1 MSETICFMLSGFT
14 VKSQYTVIGI
24 DGGGSKTR
32 GRLVYGD
39 QQVQRVIG
47 STRVGVVGFTEACE
61 RVVQLI
67 ADLTQDAGIERSEI
81 DAVVV
86 GVAGIWLEE
95 ERQRFAHLLKVIAK
109 DSGFNLQDMIAT
121 SDAEIALRGA
131 FGIEPGIMII
141 AGTGTITLG
150 KNAKGELVRSGG
162 WGIEIDDEGSG
173 AWIGKKGLSACV
185 KAIDGRG
192 VKTSLLDSLADRY
205 PQINLKYPRSIVS
218 AFMDK
223 VFEYHH
229 LTPMV
234 LDEAEKGDKV
244 CLTIVKDAADR
255 LYENIVAVA
264 NVIPGDPKTVSFLGG
279 LLENNT
285 MVSKELMSRIK
296 KGGNFTV
303 INPKGTALD
312 GAIELSYE
320 LASGSEDI

>member
-1 MSETICFMLSGFT
+1 
-14 VKSQYTVIGI
+14 VNNYTVIGI

-32 GRLVYGD
+32 GRLVYGE

-61 RVVQLI
+61 RVVQLLV
-67 ADLTQDAGIERSEI
+67 DLTNDAGIDKSEI

-95 ERQRFAHLLKVIAK
+95 ERQRFAHLLRIIAR
-109 DSGFNLQDMIAT
+109 DSGFNLQDLIAT

-131 FGIEPGIMII
+131 FGSEAGIMLI

-150 KNAKGELVRSGG
+150 KNKQGELIRSGG

-192 VKTSLLDSLADRY
+192 IQTSLLHKLADRY
-205 PQINLKYPRSIVS
+205 PQISLKFPRTIVS

-229 LTPMV
+229 LTQMV
-234 LDEAEKGDKV
+234 LEEAENGDSV
-244 CLTIVKDAADR
+244 CLEIVQEAAER
-255 LYENIVAVA
+255 LHENIMAVA
-264 NVIPGDPKTVSFLGG
+264 KNIPGIPLPVSFLGG

-285 MVSKELMSRIK
+285 LIARELLNKIKEKDSF
-296 KGGNFTV
+296 NV
-303 INPKGTALD
+303 VDPKGTALD
-312 GAIELSYE
+312 GAIEYCFE
-320 LASGSEDI
+320 LVAKSEDI

>member
-1 MSETICFMLSGFT
+1 MNNN
-14 VKSQYTVIGI
+14 YTVIGI

-32 GRLVYGD
+32 GRLVYGE

-61 RVVQLI
+61 RVVQLLV
-67 ADLTQDAGIERSEI
+67 DLTNDAGIDKSEI
-81 DAVVV
+81 DAVVI

-95 ERQRFAHLLKVIAK
+95 ERQRFAHLLRIIAR
-109 DSGFNLQDMIAT
+109 DSGFNLHDLIAT

-131 FGIEPGIMII
+131 FGSDAGIMLI

-150 KNAKGELVRSGG
+150 KNKQGDLIRSGG

-192 VKTSLLDSLADRY
+192 VQTSLLDKLADRY
-205 PQINLKYPRSIVS
+205 PQISLKFPRTIVS

-229 LTPMV
+229 LTQMV
-234 LDEAEKGDKV
+234 LEEAENGDSV
-244 CLTIVKDAADR
+244 CLEIVKEAADR
-255 LYENIVAVA
+255 LHENIMAVA
-264 NVIPGDPKTVSFLGG
+264 KNIPGIPLPVSFLGG

-285 MVSKELMSRIK
+285 LIARELLNKIKEKDSF
-296 KGGNFTV
+296 NV
-303 INPKGTALD
+303 VEPKGTALD
-312 GAIELSYE
+312 GAIEYCFE
-320 LASGSEDI
+320 LVAKSEDI

>member
-1 MSETICFMLSGFT
+1 MNN
-14 VKSQYTVIGI
+14 YTVIGI

-32 GRLVYGD
+32 GRLVFGE

-61 RVVQLI
+61 RVVQLLV
-67 ADLTQDAGIERSEI
+67 DLTNDAGIDKSEI

-95 ERQRFAHLLKVIAK
+95 ERQRFAHLLRIIAR
-109 DSGFNLQDMIAT
+109 DSGFNLQDLIAT

-131 FGIEPGIMII
+131 FGSEAGIMLI

-150 KNAKGELVRSGG
+150 KNKQGELIRSGG

-192 VKTSLLDSLADRY
+192 IQTSLLHKLADRY
-205 PQINLKYPRSIVS
+205 PQISLKFPRTIVS

-229 LTPMV
+229 LTQMV
-234 LDEAEKGDKV
+234 LEEAENGDSV
-244 CLTIVKDAADR
+244 CLEIVQEAAER
-255 LYENIVAVA
+255 LHENIMAVA
-264 NVIPGDPKTVSFLGG
+264 KNIPGIPLPVSFLGG

-285 MVSKELMSRIK
+285 LIARELLNKIKEKDSF
-296 KGGNFTV
+296 NV
-303 INPKGTALD
+303 VDPKGTALD
-312 GAIELSYE
+312 GAIEYCFE
-320 LASGSEDI
+320 LVAKSEDI

>member
-1 MSETICFMLSGFT
+1 MNTN
-14 VKSQYTVIGI
+14 YTVIGI

-32 GRLVYGD
+32 GRLVYGE

-61 RVVQLI
+61 RVVQLLV
-67 ADLTQDAGIERSEI
+67 DLTNDAGIDKSEI

-95 ERQRFAHLLKVIAK
+95 ERQRFAHLLRIIAR
-109 DSGFNLQDMIAT
+109 DSGFNLHDLIAT

-131 FGIEPGIMII
+131 FGSDAGIMLI

-150 KNAKGELVRSGG
+150 KNKQGDLIRSGG

-192 VKTSLLDSLADRY
+192 VQTSLLDKLADRY
-205 PQINLKYPRSIVS
+205 PQISLKFPRTIVS

-229 LTPMV
+229 LTQMV
-234 LDEAEKGDKV
+234 LEEAENGDSV
-244 CLTIVKDAADR
+244 CLEIVKEAAER
-255 LYENIVAVA
+255 LHENIMAVA
-264 NVIPGDPKTVSFLGG
+264 KNIPGIPLPVSFLGG

-285 MVSKELMSRIK
+285 LIARELLNKIKEKDSF
-296 KGGNFTV
+296 NV
-303 INPKGTALD
+303 VEPKGTALD
-312 GAIELSYE
+312 GAIEYCFE
-320 LASGSEDI
+320 LVAKSEDI

>member
-1 MSETICFMLSGFT
+1 MNTN
-14 VKSQYTVIGI
+14 YTVIGI

-32 GRLVYGD
+32 GRVVYGE

-61 RVVQLI
+61 RVVQLLV
-67 ADLTQDAGIERSEI
+67 DLTNDAGIDKSEI

-95 ERQRFAHLLKVIAK
+95 ERQRFAHLLRIIAR
-109 DSGFNLQDMIAT
+109 DSGFNLHDLIAT

-131 FGIEPGIMII
+131 FGSEAGIMLI

-150 KNAKGELVRSGG
+150 KNKQGDLIRSGG

-192 VKTSLLDSLADRY
+192 VQTSLLDKLADRY
-205 PQINLKYPRSIVS
+205 PQISLKFPRTIVS

-229 LTPMV
+229 LTQMV
-234 LDEAEKGDKV
+234 LEEAENGDSV
-244 CLTIVKDAADR
+244 CLEIVKEAADR
-255 LYENIVAVA
+255 LHENIMAVA
-264 NVIPGDPKTVSFLGG
+264 KNIPGIPLPVSFLGG

-285 MVSKELMSRIK
+285 LIARELLNKIKEKDSF
-296 KGGNFTV
+296 NV
-303 INPKGTALD
+303 VEPKGTALD
-312 GAIELSYE
+312 GAIEYCFE
-320 LASGSEDI
+320 LVAKSEDI

>member
-1 MSETICFMLSGFT
+1 
-14 VKSQYTVIGI
+14 VNNNYTVIGI

-32 GRLVYGD
+32 GRLVYGE

-61 RVVQLI
+61 RVVQLLV
-67 ADLTQDAGIERSEI
+67 DLTNDAGIDKSEI
-81 DAVVV
+81 DAVVI

-95 ERQRFAHLLKVIAK
+95 ERQRFAHLLRIIAR
-109 DSGFNLQDMIAT
+109 DSGFNLHDLIAT

-131 FGIEPGIMII
+131 FGKDAGIMLI

-150 KNAKGELVRSGG
+150 KNKQGDLIRSGG

-192 VKTSLLDSLADRY
+192 IQTSLLHKLADRY
-205 PQINLKYPRSIVS
+205 PQISLKFPRTIVS

-229 LTPMV
+229 LTQMV
-234 LDEAEKGDKV
+234 LEEAENGDSV
-244 CLTIVKDAADR
+244 CLEIVKEAAER
-255 LYENIVAVA
+255 LHENIMAVA
-264 NVIPGDPKTVSFLGG
+264 KNMPGIPLPVSFLGG

-285 MVSKELMSRIK
+285 LIARELLNKIKEKDSF
-296 KGGNFTV
+296 NV
-303 INPKGTALD
+303 VEPKGTALD
-312 GAIELSYE
+312 GAIEYCLE
-320 LASGSEDI
+320 LVAKSKDI

>member
-1 MSETICFMLSGFT
+1 MNN
-14 VKSQYTVIGI
+14 YTVIGI

-32 GRLVYGD
+32 GRLVYGE

-61 RVVQLI
+61 RVVQLLV
-67 ADLTQDAGIERSEI
+67 DLTNDAGIDKSEI

-95 ERQRFAHLLKVIAK
+95 ERQRFAHLLRIIAR
-109 DSGFNLQDMIAT
+109 DSGFNLQDLIAT

-131 FGIEPGIMII
+131 FGSEAGIMLI

-150 KNAKGELVRSGG
+150 KNKQGELIRSGG

-192 VKTSLLDSLADRY
+192 VQTSLLHKLADRY
-205 PQINLKYPRSIVS
+205 PQISLKFPRTIVS

-229 LTPMV
+229 LTQMV
-234 LDEAEKGDKV
+234 LEEAENGDSV
-244 CLTIVKDAADR
+244 CLEIVQEAAER
-255 LYENIVAVA
+255 LHENIMAVA
-264 NVIPGDPKTVSFLGG
+264 KNIPGIPLPVSFLGG

-285 MVSKELMSRIK
+285 LIARELLNKIKEKDSF
-296 KGGNFTV
+296 NV
-303 INPKGTALD
+303 VNPKGTALD
-312 GAIELSYE
+312 GAIEYCFE
-320 LASGSEDI
+320 LVAKSEDI

>member
-1 MSETICFMLSGFT
+1 
-14 VKSQYTVIGI
+14 VNNYTVIGI

-32 GRLVYGD
+32 GRLVYGE

-61 RVVQLI
+61 RVVQLLV
-67 ADLTQDAGIERSEI
+67 DLTNDAGIDKSEI

-95 ERQRFAHLLKVIAK
+95 ERQRFAHLLRIIAR
-109 DSGFNLQDMIAT
+109 DSGFNLQDLIAT

-131 FGIEPGIMII
+131 FGSEAGIMLI

-150 KNAKGELVRSGG
+150 KNKQGELIRSGG

-192 VKTSLLDSLADRY
+192 VQTSLLHKLADRY
-205 PQINLKYPRSIVS
+205 PQISLKFPRTIVS

-229 LTPMV
+229 LTQMV
-234 LDEAEKGDKV
+234 LEEAENGDSV
-244 CLTIVKDAADR
+244 CLEIVQEAAER
-255 LYENIVAVA
+255 LHENIMAVA
-264 NVIPGDPKTVSFLGG
+264 KNIPGIPLPVSFLGG

-285 MVSKELMSRIK
+285 LIARELLNKIKEKDSF
-296 KGGNFTV
+296 NV
-303 INPKGTALD
+303 VDPKGTALD
-312 GAIELSYE
+312 GAIEYCFE
-320 LASGSEDI
+320 LVAKSEDI

>member
-1 MSETICFMLSGFT
+1 MNN
-14 VKSQYTVIGI
+14 YTVIGI

-32 GRLVYGD
+32 GRLVYGE

-61 RVVQLI
+61 RVVQLLV
-67 ADLTQDAGIERSEI
+67 DLTNDAGIDKSEI

-95 ERQRFAHLLKVIAK
+95 ERQRFAHLLRIIAR
-109 DSGFNLQDMIAT
+109 DSGFNLQDLIAT

-131 FGIEPGIMII
+131 FGSEAGIMLI

-150 KNAKGELVRSGG
+150 KNKQGDLIRSGG

-192 VKTSLLDSLADRY
+192 VQTSLLLKLADRY
-205 PQINLKYPRSIVS
+205 PQISLKFPRTIVS

-229 LTPMV
+229 LTQMV
-234 LDEAEKGDKV
+234 LEEAENGDSV
-244 CLTIVKDAADR
+244 CLEIVQEAAER
-255 LYENIVAVA
+255 LHENIMAVA
-264 NVIPGDPKTVSFLGG
+264 KNIPGIPLPVSFLGG

-285 MVSKELMSRIK
+285 LIARELLNKIKEKDSF
-296 KGGNFTV
+296 NV
-303 INPKGTALD
+303 VDPKGTALD
-312 GAIELSYE
+312 GAIEYCFE
-320 LASGSEDI
+320 LVAKSEDI

>member
-1 MSETICFMLSGFT
+1 
-14 VKSQYTVIGI
+14 VNNYTVIGI

-32 GRLVYGD
+32 GRLVYGE

-61 RVVQLI
+61 RVVQLLV
-67 ADLTQDAGIERSEI
+67 DLTNDAGIDKSEI

-95 ERQRFAHLLKVIAK
+95 ERQRFAHLLRIIAR
-109 DSGFNLQDMIAT
+109 DSGFNLQDLIAT

-131 FGIEPGIMII
+131 FGSEAGIMLI

-150 KNAKGELVRSGG
+150 KNKQGELIRSGG

-192 VKTSLLDSLADRY
+192 VQTSLLLKLADRY
-205 PQINLKYPRSIVS
+205 PQISLKFPRTIVS

-229 LTPMV
+229 LTQMV
-234 LDEAEKGDKV
+234 LEEAENGDSV
-244 CLTIVKDAADR
+244 CLEIVQEAAER
-255 LYENIVAVA
+255 LHENIMAVA
-264 NVIPGDPKTVSFLGG
+264 KNIPGIPLPVSFLGG

-285 MVSKELMSRIK
+285 LIARELLNKIKEKDSF
-296 KGGNFTV
+296 NV
-303 INPKGTALD
+303 VDPKGTALD
-312 GAIELSYE
+312 GAIEYCFE
-320 LASGSEDI
+320 LVAKSEDI

>member
-1 MSETICFMLSGFT
+1 VENR
-14 VKSQYTVIGI
+14 YTVIGI

-32 GRLVYGD
+32 GRLVSGE
-39 QQVQRVIG
+39 VSAQRVIG

-61 RVVQLI
+61 RVVQLLV
-67 ADLTQDAGIERSEI
+67 DLTQDAKIDVSDI

-86 GVAGIWLEE
+86 GIAGIWLEE
-95 ERQRFAHLLKVIAK
+95 ERQRFAHLLRVIAR
-109 DSGFNLQDMIAT
+109 DSGIILQDMIAM

-131 FGIEPGIMII
+131 FGKDAGIMII

-150 KNAKGELVRSGG
+150 KDEDGSLIRSGG

-173 AWIGKKGLSACV
+173 AWIGKQGLSACV

-192 VKTSLLDSLADRY
+192 IPTSLLQKIASLY
-205 PQINLKYPRSIVS
+205 PQISLKHPRTIVS

-234 LDEAEKGDKV
+234 LEEAANGDKA
-244 CLTIVKDAADR
+244 CMMIVERAAEC
-255 LYENIVAVA
+255 LYENIVAVSKKIEG
-264 NVIPGDPKTVSFLGG
+264 NPLPVSFLGG

-285 MVSKELMSRIK
+285 LIAAALRRKIDQEAIFKV
-296 KGGNFTV
+296 V
-303 INPKGTALD
+303 DPHGTALD
-312 GAIELSYE
+312 GAIEICYE
-320 LASGSEDI
+320 LASKSEDI

>member
-1 MSETICFMLSGFT
+1 MNN
-14 VKSQYTVIGI
+14 YTVIGI

-32 GRLVYGD
+32 GRLVYGE

-61 RVVQLI
+61 RVVQLLV
-67 ADLTQDAGIERSEI
+67 DLTNDAGIDKSEI

-95 ERQRFAHLLKVIAK
+95 ERQRFAHLLRIIAR
-109 DSGFNLQDMIAT
+109 DSGFNLQDLIAT

-131 FGIEPGIMII
+131 FGSEAGIMLI

-150 KNAKGELVRSGG
+150 KNKQGELIRSGG

-192 VKTSLLDSLADRY
+192 VQTSLLLKLADRY
-205 PQINLKYPRSIVS
+205 PQISLKFPRTIVS

-229 LTPMV
+229 LTQMV
-234 LDEAEKGDKV
+234 LEEAENGDSV
-244 CLTIVKDAADR
+244 CLEIVQEAAER
-255 LYENIVAVA
+255 LHENIMAVA
-264 NVIPGDPKTVSFLGG
+264 KNIPGIPLPVSFLGG

-285 MVSKELMSRIK
+285 LIARELLNKIKEKDSF
-296 KGGNFTV
+296 NV
-303 INPKGTALD
+303 VDPKGTALD
-312 GAIELSYE
+312 GAIEYCFE
-320 LASGSEDI
+320 LVAKSEDI

>member
-1 MSETICFMLSGFT
+1 MNN
-14 VKSQYTVIGI
+14 YTVIGI

-32 GRLVYGD
+32 GRLVYGE

-61 RVVQLI
+61 RVVQLLV
-67 ADLTQDAGIERSEI
+67 DLTNDAGIDKSEI

-95 ERQRFAHLLKVIAK
+95 ERQRFAHLLRIIAR
-109 DSGFNLQDMIAT
+109 DSGFNLQDLIAT

-131 FGIEPGIMII
+131 FGSEAGIMLI

-150 KNAKGELVRSGG
+150 KNKQGELIRSGG

-192 VKTSLLDSLADRY
+192 VQTSLLLKLADRY
-205 PQINLKYPRSIVS
+205 PQISLKVPRTIVS

-229 LTPMV
+229 LTQMV
-234 LDEAEKGDKV
+234 LEEAENGDSV
-244 CLTIVKDAADR
+244 CLEIVQEAAER
-255 LYENIVAVA
+255 LHENIMAVA
-264 NVIPGDPKTVSFLGG
+264 KNIPGIPLPVSFLGG

-285 MVSKELMSRIK
+285 LIARELLNKIKEKDSF
-296 KGGNFTV
+296 NV
-303 INPKGTALD
+303 VNPKGTALD
-312 GAIELSYE
+312 GAIEYCFE
-320 LASGSEDI
+320 LVAKSEDI

>member
-1 MSETICFMLSGFT
+1 MNN
-14 VKSQYTVIGI
+14 YTVIGI

-32 GRLVYGD
+32 GRLVYGE

-61 RVVQLI
+61 RVVQLLV
-67 ADLTQDAGIERSEI
+67 DLTNDAGIDKSEI

-95 ERQRFAHLLKVIAK
+95 ERQRFAHLLRIIAR
-109 DSGFNLQDMIAT
+109 DSGFNLQDLIAT
-121 SDAEIALRGA
+121 SDAEISLRGA
-131 FGIEPGIMII
+131 FGSEAGIMLI

-150 KNAKGELVRSGG
+150 KNKQGELIRSGG

-192 VKTSLLDSLADRY
+192 IQSSLLHKLADRY
-205 PQINLKYPRSIVS
+205 PQISLKFPRTIVS

-229 LTPMV
+229 LTQMV
-234 LDEAEKGDKV
+234 LEEAENGDSV
-244 CLTIVKDAADR
+244 CLEIVQEAAER
-255 LYENIVAVA
+255 LHENIMAVA
-264 NVIPGDPKTVSFLGG
+264 KNIPGIPLPVSFLGG

-285 MVSKELMSRIK
+285 LIARELLNKIKEKDSF
-296 KGGNFTV
+296 NV
-303 INPKGTALD
+303 VNPKGTALD
-312 GAIELSYE
+312 GAIEYCFE
-320 LASGSEDI
+320 LVAKSEDI

>member
-1 MSETICFMLSGFT
+1 MNTN
-14 VKSQYTVIGI
+14 YTVIGI

-32 GRLVYGD
+32 GRLVYGE

-61 RVVQLI
+61 RVVQLLV
-67 ADLTQDAGIERSEI
+67 DLTNDAGIDKSEI

-95 ERQRFAHLLKVIAK
+95 ERQRFAHLLRIIAR
-109 DSGFNLQDMIAT
+109 DSGFNLHDLIAT

-131 FGIEPGIMII
+131 FGSEAGIMLI

-150 KNAKGELVRSGG
+150 KNKQGDLIRSGG

-192 VKTSLLDSLADRY
+192 VQTSLLDKLADRY
-205 PQINLKYPRSIVS
+205 PQISLKFPRTIVS

-229 LTPMV
+229 LTQMV
-234 LDEAEKGDKV
+234 LEEAENGDSV
-244 CLTIVKDAADR
+244 CLEIVKEAADR
-255 LYENIVAVA
+255 LHENIMAVA
-264 NVIPGDPKTVSFLGG
+264 KNIPGIPLPVSFLGG

-285 MVSKELMSRIK
+285 LIARELLNKIKEKDSF
-296 KGGNFTV
+296 NV
-303 INPKGTALD
+303 VEPKGTALD
-312 GAIELSYE
+312 GAIEYCFE
-320 LASGSEDI
+320 LVAKSEDI

>member
-1 MSETICFMLSGFT
+1 MNTN
-14 VKSQYTVIGI
+14 YTVIGI

-32 GRLVYGD
+32 GRLVYGE

-61 RVVQLI
+61 RVVQLLV
-67 ADLTQDAGIERSEI
+67 DLTNDAGIDKSEI

-95 ERQRFAHLLKVIAK
+95 ERQRFAHLLRIIAR
-109 DSGFNLQDMIAT
+109 DSGFNLHDLIAT

-131 FGIEPGIMII
+131 FGSEAGIMLI

-150 KNAKGELVRSGG
+150 KNKQGDLIRSGG

-192 VKTSLLDSLADRY
+192 VQTSLLDKLADRY
-205 PQINLKYPRSIVS
+205 PQISLKFPRTIVS

-229 LTPMV
+229 LTQMV
-234 LDEAEKGDKV
+234 LEEAENGDNV
-244 CLTIVKDAADR
+244 CLEIVKEAADR
-255 LYENIVAVA
+255 LHENIMAVA
-264 NVIPGDPKTVSFLGG
+264 KNIPGIPLPVSFLGG

-285 MVSKELMSRIK
+285 LIARELLNKIKEKDSF
-296 KGGNFTV
+296 NV
-303 INPKGTALD
+303 VEPKGTALD
-312 GAIELSYE
+312 GAIEYCFE
-320 LASGSEDI
+320 LVAKSEDI

>member
-1 MSETICFMLSGFT
+1 MNN
-14 VKSQYTVIGI
+14 YTVIGI

-32 GRLVYGD
+32 GRLVYGE

-47 STRVGVVGFTEACE
+47 STRGGVVGFTEACE
-61 RVVQLI
+61 RVVQLLV
-67 ADLTQDAGIERSEI
+67 DLTNDAGIDKSEI

-95 ERQRFAHLLKVIAK
+95 ERQRFAHLLRIIAR
-109 DSGFNLQDMIAT
+109 DSGFNLQDLIAT

-131 FGIEPGIMII
+131 FGSEAGIMLI

-150 KNAKGELVRSGG
+150 KNKQGELIRSGG

-192 VKTSLLDSLADRY
+192 IQTSLLHKLADRY
-205 PQINLKYPRSIVS
+205 PQISLKFPRTIVS

-229 LTPMV
+229 LTQMV
-234 LDEAEKGDKV
+234 LEEAENGDSV
-244 CLTIVKDAADR
+244 CLEIVQEAAER
-255 LYENIVAVA
+255 LHENV
-264 NVIPGDPKTVSFLGG
+264 GQ
-279 LLENNT
+279 
-285 MVSKELMSRIK
+285 MYSKSL
-296 KGGNFTV
+296 
-303 INPKGTALD
+303 
-312 GAIELSYE
+312 
-320 LASGSEDI
+320 

>member
-1 MSETICFMLSGFT
+1 VNTN
-14 VKSQYTVIGI
+14 YTVIGI

-32 GRLVYGD
+32 GRLVYGE

-61 RVVQLI
+61 RVVQLLV
-67 ADLTQDAGIERSEI
+67 DLTNDAGIDKSEI

-95 ERQRFAHLLKVIAK
+95 ERQRFAHLLRIIAR
-109 DSGFNLQDMIAT
+109 DSGFNLHDLIAT

-131 FGIEPGIMII
+131 FGSDAGIMLI

-150 KNAKGELVRSGG
+150 KNKQGDLIRSGG

-192 VKTSLLDSLADRY
+192 VQTSLLDKLADRY
-205 PQINLKYPRSIVS
+205 PQISLKFPRTIVS

-229 LTPMV
+229 LTQMV
-234 LDEAEKGDKV
+234 LEEAENGDSV
-244 CLTIVKDAADR
+244 CLEIVKEAADR
-255 LYENIVAVA
+255 LHENIMAVA
-264 NVIPGDPKTVSFLGG
+264 KNIPGIPLPVSFLGG

-285 MVSKELMSRIK
+285 LIARELLNKIKEKDSF
-296 KGGNFTV
+296 NV
-303 INPKGTALD
+303 VEPKGTALD
-312 GAIELSYE
+312 GAIEYCFE
-320 LASGSEDI
+320 LVAKSEDI

>member
-1 MSETICFMLSGFT
+1 MNTN
-14 VKSQYTVIGI
+14 YTVIGI

-32 GRLVYGD
+32 GRLVYGE

-61 RVVQLI
+61 RVVQLLV
-67 ADLTQDAGIERSEI
+67 DLTNDAGIDKSEI

-95 ERQRFAHLLKVIAK
+95 ERQRFAHLLRIIAR
-109 DSGFNLQDMIAT
+109 DSGFNLHDLIAT

-131 FGIEPGIMII
+131 FGSDAGIMLI

-150 KNAKGELVRSGG
+150 KNKQGDLIRSGG

-192 VKTSLLDSLADRY
+192 VQTSLLDKLADRY
-205 PQINLKYPRSIVS
+205 PQISLKFPRTIVS

-229 LTPMV
+229 LTQMV
-234 LDEAEKGDKV
+234 LEEAENGDSV
-244 CLTIVKDAADR
+244 CLEIVKEAADR
-255 LYENIVAVA
+255 LHENIMAVA
-264 NVIPGDPKTVSFLGG
+264 KNIPGIPLPVSFLGG

-285 MVSKELMSRIK
+285 LIARELLNKIKEKDSF
-296 KGGNFTV
+296 NV
-303 INPKGTALD
+303 VEPKGTALD
-312 GAIELSYE
+312 GAIEYCFE
-320 LASGSEDI
+320 LVAKSEDI

>member
-1 MSETICFMLSGFT
+1 
-14 VKSQYTVIGI
+14 VNNYTVIGI

-32 GRLVYGD
+32 GRLVYGE

-61 RVVQLI
+61 RVVQLLV
-67 ADLTQDAGIERSEI
+67 DLTNDAGIDKSEI

-86 GVAGIWLEE
+86 CVAGIWLEE
-95 ERQRFAHLLKVIAK
+95 ERQRFAHLLRIIAR
-109 DSGFNLQDMIAT
+109 DSGFNLQDLIAT

-131 FGIEPGIMII
+131 FGSEAGIMLI

-150 KNAKGELVRSGG
+150 KNKQGELIRSGG

-192 VKTSLLDSLADRY
+192 IQTSLLHKLADRY
-205 PQINLKYPRSIVS
+205 PQISLKFPRTIVS

-229 LTPMV
+229 LTQMV
-234 LDEAEKGDKV
+234 LEEAENGDSV
-244 CLTIVKDAADR
+244 CLEIVQEAAER
-255 LYENIVAVA
+255 LHENIMAVA
-264 NVIPGDPKTVSFLGG
+264 KNIPGIPLPVSFLGG

-285 MVSKELMSRIK
+285 LIARELLNKIKEKDSF
-296 KGGNFTV
+296 NV
-303 INPKGTALD
+303 VNPKGTALD
-312 GAIELSYE
+312 GAIEYCFE
-320 LASGSEDI
+320 LVAKSEDI

>member
-1 MSETICFMLSGFT
+1 MNN
-14 VKSQYTVIGI
+14 YTVIGI

-32 GRLVYGD
+32 GRLVYGE

-61 RVVQLI
+61 RVVQLLV
-67 ADLTQDAGIERSEI
+67 DLTNDAGIDKSEI

-95 ERQRFAHLLKVIAK
+95 ERQRFAHLLRIIAR
-109 DSGFNLQDMIAT
+109 DSGFNLQDLIAT

-131 FGIEPGIMII
+131 FGSEAGIMLI

-150 KNAKGELVRSGG
+150 KNKQGELIRSGG

-192 VKTSLLDSLADRY
+192 IQTSLLHKLADRY
-205 PQINLKYPRSIVS
+205 PQISLKFPRTIVS

-229 LTPMV
+229 LTQMV
-234 LDEAEKGDKV
+234 LEEAENGDSV
-244 CLTIVKDAADR
+244 CLEIVQEAAER
-255 LYENIVAVA
+255 LHENIMAVA
-264 NVIPGDPKTVSFLGG
+264 KNIPGIPLPVSFLGG

-285 MVSKELMSRIK
+285 LIARELLNKIKEKDSF
-296 KGGNFTV
+296 NV
-303 INPKGTALD
+303 VDPKGTALD
-312 GAIELSYE
+312 GAIEYCFE
-320 LASGSEDI
+320 LVAKSEDI

>member
-1 MSETICFMLSGFT
+1 MNN
-14 VKSQYTVIGI
+14 YTVIGI

-32 GRLVYGD
+32 GRLVYGE

-61 RVVQLI
+61 RVVQLLV
-67 ADLTQDAGIERSEI
+67 DLTNDAGIDKSEI

-95 ERQRFAHLLKVIAK
+95 ERQRFAHLLRIIAR
-109 DSGFNLQDMIAT
+109 DSGFNLQDLIAT

-131 FGIEPGIMII
+131 FGSEAGIMLI

-150 KNAKGELVRSGG
+150 KNKQGDLIRSGG

-192 VKTSLLDSLADRY
+192 IQTSLLHKLADRY
-205 PQINLKYPRSIVS
+205 PQISLKFPRTIVS

-229 LTPMV
+229 LTQMV
-234 LDEAEKGDKV
+234 LEEAENGDSV
-244 CLTIVKDAADR
+244 CLEIVQEAAER
-255 LYENIVAVA
+255 LHENIMAVA
-264 NVIPGDPKTVSFLGG
+264 KNIPGIPLPVSFLGG

-285 MVSKELMSRIK
+285 LIARELLNKIKEKDSF
-296 KGGNFTV
+296 NV
-303 INPKGTALD
+303 VNPKGTALD
-312 GAIELSYE
+312 GAIEYCFE
-320 LASGSEDI
+320 LVAKSEDI

>member
-1 MSETICFMLSGFT
+1 MNN
-14 VKSQYTVIGI
+14 YTVIGI

-32 GRLVYGD
+32 GRLVYGE

-61 RVVQLI
+61 RVVQLLV
-67 ADLTQDAGIERSEI
+67 DLTNDAGIDKSEI

-95 ERQRFAHLLKVIAK
+95 ERQRFAHLLRIIAR
-109 DSGFNLQDMIAT
+109 DSGFNLQDLIAT

-131 FGIEPGIMII
+131 FGSEAGIMLI

-150 KNAKGELVRSGG
+150 KNKQGDLIRSGG

-192 VKTSLLDSLADRY
+192 IQTSLLHKLADRY
-205 PQINLKYPRSIVS
+205 PQISLKFPRTIVS

-229 LTPMV
+229 LTQMV
-234 LDEAEKGDKV
+234 LEEAENGDSV
-244 CLTIVKDAADR
+244 CLEIVQEAAER
-255 LYENIVAVA
+255 LHENIMAVA
-264 NVIPGDPKTVSFLGG
+264 KNIPGIPLPVSFLGG

-285 MVSKELMSRIK
+285 LIARELLNKIKEKDSF
-296 KGGNFTV
+296 NV
-303 INPKGTALD
+303 VDPKGTALD
-312 GAIELSYE
+312 GAIEYCFE
-320 LASGSEDI
+320 LVAKSEDI

>member
-1 MSETICFMLSGFT
+1 VNTN
-14 VKSQYTVIGI
+14 YTVIGI

-32 GRLVYGD
+32 GRVVYGE

-61 RVVQLI
+61 RVVQLLV
-67 ADLTQDAGIERSEI
+67 DLTNDAGIDKSEI

-95 ERQRFAHLLKVIAK
+95 ERQRFAHLLRIIAR
-109 DSGFNLQDMIAT
+109 DSGFNLHDLIAT

-131 FGIEPGIMII
+131 FGSEAGIMLI

-150 KNAKGELVRSGG
+150 KNKQGDLIRSGG

-192 VKTSLLDSLADRY
+192 VQTSLLDKLADRY
-205 PQINLKYPRSIVS
+205 PQISLKFPRTIVS

-229 LTPMV
+229 LTQMV
-234 LDEAEKGDKV
+234 LEEAENGDSV
-244 CLTIVKDAADR
+244 CLEIVKEAADR
-255 LYENIVAVA
+255 LHENIMAVA
-264 NVIPGDPKTVSFLGG
+264 KNIPGIPLPVSFLGG

-285 MVSKELMSRIK
+285 LIARELLNKIKEKDSF
-296 KGGNFTV
+296 NV
-303 INPKGTALD
+303 VEPKGTALD
-312 GAIELSYE
+312 GAIEYCFE
-320 LASGSEDI
+320 LVAKSEDI

>member
-1 MSETICFMLSGFT
+1 MNN
-14 VKSQYTVIGI
+14 YTVIGI

-32 GRLVYGD
+32 GRLVYGE

-61 RVVQLI
+61 RVVQLLV
-67 ADLTQDAGIERSEI
+67 DLTNDAGIDKSEI

-95 ERQRFAHLLKVIAK
+95 ERQRFAHLLRIIAR
-109 DSGFNLQDMIAT
+109 DSGFNLQDLIAT

-131 FGIEPGIMII
+131 FGSEAGIMLI

-150 KNAKGELVRSGG
+150 KNKQGELIRSGG

-192 VKTSLLDSLADRY
+192 IQTSLLHKLADRY
-205 PQINLKYPRSIVS
+205 PQISLKFPRTIVS

-229 LTPMV
+229 LTQMV
-234 LDEAEKGDKV
+234 LEEAENGDSV
-244 CLTIVKDAADR
+244 CLEIVQEAAER
-255 LYENIVAVA
+255 LHENIMAVA
-264 NVIPGDPKTVSFLGG
+264 KNIPGIPLPVSFLGG

-285 MVSKELMSRIK
+285 LIARELLNKIKEKDSF
-296 KGGNFTV
+296 NV
-303 INPKGTALD
+303 VNPKGTALD
-312 GAIELSYE
+312 GAIEYCFE
-320 LASGSEDI
+320 LVAKSEDI

>member
-1 MSETICFMLSGFT
+1 MNTN
-14 VKSQYTVIGI
+14 YTVIGI

-32 GRLVYGD
+32 GRLVYGE

-61 RVVQLI
+61 RVVQLLV
-67 ADLTQDAGIERSEI
+67 DLTNDAGIDKSEI

-95 ERQRFAHLLKVIAK
+95 ERQRFAHLLRIIAR
-109 DSGFNLQDMIAT
+109 DSGFNLHYLIAT

-131 FGIEPGIMII
+131 FGSDAGIMLI

-150 KNAKGELVRSGG
+150 KNKQGDLIRSGG

-192 VKTSLLDSLADRY
+192 VQTSLLDKLADRY
-205 PQINLKYPRSIVS
+205 PQISLKFPRTIVS

-229 LTPMV
+229 LTQMV
-234 LDEAEKGDKV
+234 LEEAENGDSV
-244 CLTIVKDAADR
+244 CLEIVKEAADR
-255 LYENIVAVA
+255 LHENIMAVA
-264 NVIPGDPKTVSFLGG
+264 KNIPGIPLPVSFLGG

-285 MVSKELMSRIK
+285 LIARELLNKIKEKDSF
-296 KGGNFTV
+296 NV
-303 INPKGTALD
+303 VEPKGTALD
-312 GAIELSYE
+312 GAIEYCFE
-320 LASGSEDI
+320 LVAKSEDI

>member
-1 MSETICFMLSGFT
+1 MNNN
-14 VKSQYTVIGI
+14 YTVIGI

-32 GRLVYGD
+32 GRLVYGE

-61 RVVQLI
+61 RVVQLLV
-67 ADLTQDAGIERSEI
+67 DLTNDAGIDKSEI

-95 ERQRFAHLLKVIAK
+95 ERQRFAHLLRIIAR
-109 DSGFNLQDMIAT
+109 DSGFNLQDLIAT

-131 FGIEPGIMII
+131 FGSEAGIMLI

-150 KNAKGELVRSGG
+150 KNKQGELIRSGG

-192 VKTSLLDSLADRY
+192 VQTSLLLKLADRY
-205 PQINLKYPRSIVS
+205 PQISLKFPRTIVS

-229 LTPMV
+229 LTQMV
-234 LDEAEKGDKV
+234 LEEAENGDSV
-244 CLTIVKDAADR
+244 CLEIVQEAAER
-255 LYENIVAVA
+255 LHENIMAVA
-264 NVIPGDPKTVSFLGG
+264 KNIPGIPLPVSFLGG

-285 MVSKELMSRIK
+285 LIARELLNKIKEKDSF
-296 KGGNFTV
+296 NV
-303 INPKGTALD
+303 VDPKGTALD
-312 GAIELSYE
+312 GAIEYCFE
-320 LASGSEDI
+320 LVAKSEDI

>member
-1 MSETICFMLSGFT
+1 MNTN
-14 VKSQYTVIGI
+14 YTVIGI

-32 GRLVYGD
+32 GRLVYGE

-61 RVVQLI
+61 RVVQLLV
-67 ADLTQDAGIERSEI
+67 DLTNDAGIDKSEI

-95 ERQRFAHLLKVIAK
+95 ERQRFAHLLRIIAR
-109 DSGFNLQDMIAT
+109 DSGFNLHDLIAT

-131 FGIEPGIMII
+131 FGSEAGIMLI

-150 KNAKGELVRSGG
+150 KNKQGDLIRSGG

-192 VKTSLLDSLADRY
+192 VQTSLLDKLADRY
-205 PQINLKYPRSIVS
+205 PQISLKFPRTIVS

-229 LTPMV
+229 LTQMV
-234 LDEAEKGDKV
+234 LEEAENGDRV
-244 CLTIVKDAADR
+244 CLEIVKEAADR
-255 LYENIVAVA
+255 LHENIMAVA
-264 NVIPGDPKTVSFLGG
+264 KNIPGIPLPVSFLGG

-285 MVSKELMSRIK
+285 LIARELLNKIKEKDSF
-296 KGGNFTV
+296 NV
-303 INPKGTALD
+303 VEPKGTALD
-312 GAIELSYE
+312 GAIEYCFE
-320 LASGSEDI
+320 LVAKSEDI

>member
-1 MSETICFMLSGFT
+1 MNNN
-14 VKSQYTVIGI
+14 YTVIGI

-32 GRLVYGD
+32 GRLVYGE

-61 RVVQLI
+61 RVVQLLV
-67 ADLTQDAGIERSEI
+67 DLTNDAGIDKSEI
-81 DAVVV
+81 DAVVI

-95 ERQRFAHLLKVIAK
+95 ERQRFAHLLRIIAR
-109 DSGFNLQDMIAT
+109 DSGFNLHDLIAT

-131 FGIEPGIMII
+131 FGSEAGIMLI

-150 KNAKGELVRSGG
+150 KNKQGDLIRSGG

-192 VKTSLLDSLADRY
+192 IQTSLLHKLADRY
-205 PQINLKYPRSIVS
+205 PQISLKFPRTIVS

-229 LTPMV
+229 LTQMV
-234 LDEAEKGDKV
+234 LEEAENGDSV
-244 CLTIVKDAADR
+244 CLEIVKEAAER
-255 LYENIVAVA
+255 LHENIMAVA
-264 NVIPGDPKTVSFLGG
+264 KNMPGIPLPVSFLGG

-285 MVSKELMSRIK
+285 LIARELLNKIKEKDSF
-296 KGGNFTV
+296 NV
-303 INPKGTALD
+303 VEPKGTALD
-312 GAIELSYE
+312 GAIEYCLE
-320 LASGSEDI
+320 LVAKSKDI

>member
-1 MSETICFMLSGFT
+1 MNN
-14 VKSQYTVIGI
+14 YTVIGI

-32 GRLVYGD
+32 GRLVYGE

-61 RVVQLI
+61 RVVQLLV
-67 ADLTQDAGIERSEI
+67 DLTNDAGIDKSEI

-95 ERQRFAHLLKVIAK
+95 ERQRFAHLLRIIAR
-109 DSGFNLQDMIAT
+109 DSGFNLQDLIAT

-131 FGIEPGIMII
+131 FGSEAGIMLI

-150 KNAKGELVRSGG
+150 KNKQGELIRSGG

-192 VKTSLLDSLADRY
+192 VQTSLLHKLADRY
-205 PQINLKYPRSIVS
+205 PQISLKFPRTIVS

-229 LTPMV
+229 LTQMV
-234 LDEAEKGDKV
+234 LEEAENGDSV
-244 CLTIVKDAADR
+244 CLEIVQEAAER
-255 LYENIVAVA
+255 LHENIMAVA
-264 NVIPGDPKTVSFLGG
+264 KNIPGIPLPVSFLGG

-285 MVSKELMSRIK
+285 LIARELLNKIKEKDSF
-296 KGGNFTV
+296 NV
-303 INPKGTALD
+303 VDPKGTALD
-312 GAIELSYE
+312 GAIEYCFE
-320 LASGSEDI
+320 LVAKSEDI

>member
-1 MSETICFMLSGFT
+1 MNN
-14 VKSQYTVIGI
+14 YTVIGI

-32 GRLVYGD
+32 GRLVYGE
-39 QQVQRVIG
+39 QQVQRGIG
-47 STRVGVVGFTEACE
+47 STRGGVVGFTESCE
-61 RVVQLI
+61 RVVQLLV
-67 ADLTQDAGIERSEI
+67 DLTNDAGIDKSEI

-95 ERQRFAHLLKVIAK
+95 ERQRFAHLLRIIAR
-109 DSGFNLQDMIAT
+109 DSGFNLQDLIAT

-131 FGIEPGIMII
+131 FGSEAGIMLI

-150 KNAKGELVRSGG
+150 KNKQGDLIRSGG

-192 VKTSLLDSLADRY
+192 IQTSLLHKLADRY
-205 PQINLKYPRSIVS
+205 PQISLKFPRTIVS

-229 LTPMV
+229 LTQMV
-234 LDEAEKGDKV
+234 LEEAENGDSV
-244 CLTIVKDAADR
+244 CLEIVQEAAER
-255 LYENIVAVA
+255 LHENIMAVA
-264 NVIPGDPKTVSFLGG
+264 KNIPGIPLPVSFLGG

-285 MVSKELMSRIK
+285 LIARELLNKIKEKDSF
-296 KGGNFTV
+296 NV
-303 INPKGTALD
+303 VNPKGTALD
-312 GAIELSYE
+312 GAIEYCFE
-320 LASGSEDI
+320 LVAKSEDI